1 MTKKQ
6 QVMTNAEKFVRD
18 AVAKD
23 FKQSVDKVNVKT
35 IAKRVS
41 RVIPISSTKERALE
55 AV

>member
-6 QVMTNAEKFVRD
+6 QIMTNAEKFVRD

-23 FKQSVDKVNVKT
+23 FKQSVDNVNVKT
-35 IAKRVS
+35 IAKQVS
-41 RVIPISSTKERALE
+41 RVIPVPSAKKRVLE